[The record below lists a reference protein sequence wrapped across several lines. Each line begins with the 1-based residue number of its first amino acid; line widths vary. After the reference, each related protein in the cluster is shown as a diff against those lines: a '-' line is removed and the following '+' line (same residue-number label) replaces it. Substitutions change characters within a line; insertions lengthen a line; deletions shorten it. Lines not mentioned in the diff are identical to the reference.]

1 MSEFSVI
8 LGAIAEM
15 NQAHKDCVSALKEE
29 MRIGL
34 RSSAVQIEAEMEIVN
49 SRIQELSEH
58 VAEQNSNV
66 FKLKQESENRKV
78 VVEDFRKLEK
88 RVQGREIWVKK
99 RWVAI
104 LALFIISV
112 AAIVVVVEIVGV
124 KVVIE
129 KAWEKVP

>member
-49 SRIQELSEH
+49 SRIQGLSDY

-112 AAIVVVVEIVGV
+112 AVIVVVVEIVGV

>member
-15 NQAHKDCVSALKEE
+15 NKAHQECVGALKEE

-78 VVEDFRKLEK
+78 AVEDFRKLES
-88 RVQGREIWVKK
+88 RVKWVKK

-112 AAIVVVVEIVGV
+112 AVIVVVVEIVGV

>member
-15 NQAHKDCVSALKEE
+15 NKAHQECVGALKEE

-49 SRIQELSEH
+49 SRIQGLSEY

-112 AAIVVVVEIVGV
+112 AVIVVVVEIVGV